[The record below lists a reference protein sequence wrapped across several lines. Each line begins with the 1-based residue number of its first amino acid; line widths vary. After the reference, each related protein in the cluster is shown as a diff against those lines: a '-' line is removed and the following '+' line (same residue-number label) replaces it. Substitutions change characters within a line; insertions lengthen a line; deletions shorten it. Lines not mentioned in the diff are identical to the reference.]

1 MLVAEE
7 GLLETNRSEISS
19 VEFLPS
25 LDAARKL
32 FGLRSD
38 ANANVDVG
46 VGDGVRKITCNGK
59 VKNGLLPPLLMA

>member
-7 GLLETNRSEISS
+7 GLLETNRSEII
-19 VEFLPS
+19 FPS
-25 LDAARKL
+25 LEAARKL
-32 FGLRSD
+32 FSLRSVE
-38 ANANVDVG
+38 NANVDVG